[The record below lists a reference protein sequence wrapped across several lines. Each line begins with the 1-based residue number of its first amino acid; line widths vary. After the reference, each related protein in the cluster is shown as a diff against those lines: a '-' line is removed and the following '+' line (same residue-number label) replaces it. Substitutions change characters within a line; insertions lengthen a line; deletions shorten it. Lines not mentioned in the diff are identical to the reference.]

1 MITRTIHVTI
11 ADCMM
16 CNVRTATVSHAL
28 LEVVGKLEGEA
39 LLQELRSLY
48 DNEEDKIVAVQH
60 AQVEE
65 RLYGLP
71 EVLFMTMGTLL
82 PPRAKQDE
90 NREEA

>member
-1 MITRTIHVTI
+1 MVTRTINVTI
-11 ADCMM
+11 ADCML
-16 CNVRTATVSHAL
+16 CNIRTATVSHAV

-60 AQVEE
+60 VQVDE
-65 RLYGLP
+65 RLYGLS
-71 EVLFMTMGTLL
+71 EALFMAMGTLL
-82 PPRAKQDE
+82 PSRVKQDE